1 MRSAVDSSFVRTA
14 PVFVCRSRAM
24 ARIRDAASRL
34 ARGGQRVLITGESGV
49 GKHLVA
55 RFLHQRA
62 SRTEAPFITV
72 AATGCSEAQLTR
84 QLFGEEADSAAQAPS
99 AFAASDGGTL
109 FLDEV
114 SDLPPSVQSRLVRA
128 LDDGMPGQGRR
139 RANVRIVGST
149 AKDLPGLVAA
159 GCFREDLLFRLRGA
173 HVHVPPLR
181 DRRDDVRPLAEWRLS
196 SLPRH
201 VEYVA
206 DAWRAMEHYYWPGN
220 VRELVNVVQQGAET
234 VDGEL
239 IHLDD
244 LPESIRGYG
253 GDGIRPAQER
263 RRRVADDL
271 FARLVDRKCDFW
283 HDVHDVFI
291 SRDLTRDDLRG
302 VVRRGLATT
311 RGSYRAL
318 LTLFGMHERDYKRLL
333 NFLAAHDCAIDFRA
347 YREPRRRAAGAQ
359 DAAGRLDVVRNNVSR
374 LTIP

>member
-1 MRSAVDSSFVRTA
+1 
-14 PVFVCRSRAM
+14 M
-24 ARIRDAASRL
+24 ARIRDAAARL
-34 ARGGQRVLITGESGV
+34 ARGRQRVLITGESGV

-62 SRTEAPFITV
+62 SRSEAPFITV

-84 QLFGEEADSAAQAPS
+84 QLFGEPTGSAPHQTS

-114 SDLPPSVQSRLVRA
+114 GELPLAVQSRLVRA

-139 RANVRIVGST
+139 RASVRIIGST

-159 GCFREDLLFRLRGA
+159 GHFREDLLFRLRAA

-201 VEYVA
+201 IEYVA

-220 VRELVNVVQQGAET
+220 VRELVNVVQQGAES

-253 GDGIRPAQER
+253 GDGIRPAKER
-263 RRRVADDL
+263 RRHLADDL
-271 FARLVDRKCDFW
+271 FTRLLDGKCDFW
-283 HDVHDVFI
+283 RDVHDVFI

-311 RGSYRAL
+311 RGSYREL
-318 LTLFGMHERDYKRLL
+318 LRLFGMRERDYKRLL
-333 NFLAAHDCAIDFRA
+333 NFLAAHDCTVDFRA
-347 YREPRRRAAGAQ
+347 YREPRRRGVGAHATPPAG
-359 DAAGRLDVVRNNVSR
+359 SMS
-374 LTIP
+374 